1 MSYTNSSKKNKV
13 ALIDCNS
20 FYVSCERL
28 FNPKIISRPVVV
40 LSNNDGCV
48 ISRSTEAKKIGIKM
62 GEPYFKVK
70 DLVKKNNV
78 HIFSSNY
85 ALYGDIS
92 RRVMKTLKSFSD
104 KIEIYSIDEA
114 FVDLSHVEDKEIEN
128 YGKEIRER
136 ILKWTGIPTS
146 VGIANTKTLSK
157 VANHIAKKN
166 KTGVIYLK
174 ENIDENL
181 KNFHISDIWG
191 VGKQLSKLYIKNGV
205 DTAYKLK
212 NISNTWVKK
221 STNVLGAKTVMELRG
236 ITCINLETQE
246 TKRKSCCVSRSFGKK
261 VESLEKLQESITTHC
276 LNAAEKIRN
285 DNQTTRSITIY
296 IRTSPFDKNK
306 KYYSNSK
313 VMSEL
318 KTYQVNFINLA
329 LESQALEFGEFT
341 LKSGRTSPYFF
352 NAGIFNTGADLAA
365 LGSFYAEAIQH
376 ANIDFDLLFG
386 PAYKGIPLAAITASS
401 LYKNHQR
408 DMPYAFD
415 RKEAKNHGEGGITV
429 GAPIQGRVMIIDDV
443 ITAGTAIRQ
452 SLELIESLGAKVCS
466 VTIAL
471 DRQEKGQ
478 GESSAIQELE
488 GLGIHVVPI
497 IQLAHILKYLE
508 ANDQTEHLEAVSQYR
523 NRYGID

>member
-28 FNPKIISRPVVV
+28 FKPKINNKPVVV

-48 ISRSTEAKKIGIKM
+48 ISRSTEAKRIGIKM

-70 DLVKKNNV
+70 ELVRKNNV

-114 FVDLSHVEDKEIEN
+114 FVDLSHVEGKEIES
-128 YGKEIRER
+128 YGKEIREK

-166 KTGVIYLK
+166 KTGVIYLN
-174 ENIDENL
+174 ENIDYHL
-181 KNFHISDIWG
+181 KNFYISDIWG
-191 VGKQLSKLYIKNGV
+191 VGKQLSKLYIKNGI

-212 NISNTWVKK
+212 NISNSWVKK

-246 TKRKSCCVSRSFGKK
+246 MKRKSCCVSRSFGKK

-296 IRTSPFDKNK
+296 IRTSPFDKNR
-306 KYYSNSK
+306 KYYSNSITIDLP
-313 VMSEL
+313 V
-318 KTYQVNFINLA
+318 A
-329 LESQALEFGEFT
+329 
-341 LKSGRTSPYFF
+341 TS
-352 NAGIFNTGADLAA
+352 N
-365 LGSFYAEAIQH
+365 
-376 ANIDFDLLFG
+376 
-386 PAYKGIPLAAITASS
+386 
-401 LYKNHQR
+401 
-408 DMPYAFD
+408 
-415 RKEAKNHGEGGITV
+415 
-429 GAPIQGRVMIIDDV
+429 
-443 ITAGTAIRQ
+443 
-452 SLELIESLGAKVCS
+452 SLELVKTAINGLKKIYKYGYFYQKAGIVLSKLREASENEFNLLAPIMENKSQTLMKAIDFTNAKYG
-466 VTIAL
+466 
-471 DRQEKGQ
+471 R
-478 GESSAIQELE
+478 
-488 GLGIHVVPI
+488 
-497 IQLAHILKYLE
+497 
-508 ANDQTEHLEAVSQYR
+508 NAVSIAQA
-523 NRYGID
+523 GINNSWKMRREHSSKIDTASFDFLPKISV

>member
-28 FNPKIISRPVVV
+28 FNPKINNKPVVV

-70 DLVKKNNV
+70 ELVKKNNV

-92 RRVMKTLKSFSD
+92 RRVMKTLRSFSD

-114 FVDLSHVEDKEIEN
+114 FIDLSHVEEKEVEN

-146 VGIANTKTLSK
+146 VGISNTKTLSK
-157 VANHIAKKN
+157 VANNIAKKN

-174 ENIDENL
+174 ENIDESL

-191 VGKQLSKLYIKNGV
+191 VGKQLSKLYIKNGI

-236 ITCINLETQE
+236 ITCIDLETQE
-246 TKRKSCCVSRSFGKK
+246 SKRKSCCVSRSFGRK

-285 DNQTTRSITIY
+285 DKQITRAITIF
-296 IRTSPFDKNK
+296 IRTSPFDKHR
-306 KYYSNSK
+306 KYYSNSTTID
-313 VMSEL
+313 L
-318 KTYQVNFINLA
+318 PIA
-329 LESQALEFGEFT
+329 
-341 LKSGRTSPYFF
+341 TS
-352 NAGIFNTGADLAA
+352 N
-365 LGSFYAEAIQH
+365 
-376 ANIDFDLLFG
+376 
-386 PAYKGIPLAAITASS
+386 
-401 LYKNHQR
+401 
-408 DMPYAFD
+408 
-415 RKEAKNHGEGGITV
+415 
-429 GAPIQGRVMIIDDV
+429 
-443 ITAGTAIRQ
+443 
-452 SLELIESLGAKVCS
+452 SLELVKIAIVGLKKIYKYGYFYQKAGIILSKLSESTENEFNLLAPIMENRSKTLMKAIDFTNAKYG
-466 VTIAL
+466 
-471 DRQEKGQ
+471 R
-478 GESSAIQELE
+478 
-488 GLGIHVVPI
+488 
-497 IQLAHILKYLE
+497 
-508 ANDQTEHLEAVSQYR
+508 NAVSIAQA
-523 NRYGID
+523 GINNSWKMKREHSSKIDTASFDSLPKISV

>member
-28 FNPKIISRPVVV
+28 FNPKLNNKPVVV

-48 ISRSTEAKKIGIKM
+48 ISRSTEAKRLGIKM

-70 DLVKKNNV
+70 ELVRKNNV

-114 FVDLSHVEDKEIEN
+114 FVDLSHVEDKEVEN

-146 VGIANTKTLSK
+146 VGISNTKTLSK

-174 ENIDENL
+174 ENIDEKL
-181 KNFHISDIWG
+181 KKFHISDIWG
-191 VGKQLSKLYIKNGV
+191 VGKQLSKLYIKNGI

-236 ITCINLETQE
+236 ITCIDLETQE
-246 TKRKSCCVSRSFGKK
+246 IKRKSCCVSRSFGKK
-261 VESLEKLQESITTHC
+261 VESLEKLQESVTTHC

-285 DNQTTRSITIY
+285 DNQITKSITIF
-296 IRTSPFDKNK
+296 IRTSPFDKYR
-306 KYYSNSK
+306 KYYSNSITIDLP
-313 VMSEL
+313 M
-318 KTYQVNFINLA
+318 A
-329 LESQALEFGEFT
+329 
-341 LKSGRTSPYFF
+341 TS
-352 NAGIFNTGADLAA
+352 N
-365 LGSFYAEAIQH
+365 
-376 ANIDFDLLFG
+376 
-386 PAYKGIPLAAITASS
+386 
-401 LYKNHQR
+401 
-408 DMPYAFD
+408 
-415 RKEAKNHGEGGITV
+415 
-429 GAPIQGRVMIIDDV
+429 
-443 ITAGTAIRQ
+443 
-452 SLELIESLGAKVCS
+452 SLELVKMGITGLKKIYKYGYFYQKAGIILSKL
-466 VTIAL
+466 T
-471 DRQEKGQ
+471 
-478 GESSAIQELE
+478 ESSENEFNLLAPIMENKSQTLMKAIDFTNAKYGRNSISIAQA
-488 GLGIHVVPI
+488 GINNTW
-497 IQLAHILKYLE
+497 KMRR
-508 ANDQTEHLEAVSQYR
+508 EHYSK
-523 NRYGID
+523 IDTASFGALPTIKAR

>member
-28 FNPKIISRPVVV
+28 FNPKINNKPVVV

-48 ISRSTEAKKIGIKM
+48 ISRSTEAKRIGIKM

-70 DLVKKNNV
+70 ELVRKNNV

-92 RRVMKTLKSFSD
+92 RRVMKTVKSFSD

-128 YGKEIRER
+128 YGKEIRDR

-146 VGIANTKTLSK
+146 VGIAKTKTLSK

-166 KTGVIYLK
+166 KTGVIYLN
-174 ENIDENL
+174 ENIDNYL
-181 KNFHISDIWG
+181 KKFYISDVWG
-191 VGKQLSKLYIKNGV
+191 VGKQLSKLYIKNGI

-246 TKRKSCCVSRSFGKK
+246 AKRKSCCVSRSFGKK

-296 IRTSPFDKNK
+296 IRTSPFDKNR
-306 KYYSNSK
+306 KYYSNSTTIDLP
-313 VMSEL
+313 V
-318 KTYQVNFINLA
+318 A
-329 LESQALEFGEFT
+329 
-341 LKSGRTSPYFF
+341 TS
-352 NAGIFNTGADLAA
+352 N
-365 LGSFYAEAIQH
+365 
-376 ANIDFDLLFG
+376 
-386 PAYKGIPLAAITASS
+386 
-401 LYKNHQR
+401 
-408 DMPYAFD
+408 
-415 RKEAKNHGEGGITV
+415 
-429 GAPIQGRVMIIDDV
+429 
-443 ITAGTAIRQ
+443 
-452 SLELIESLGAKVCS
+452 SLELVKTAINGLKKIYKYGYFYQKAGIVLSKLREASENEFNLLAPIMENKSQTLMKAIDFTNAKYG
-466 VTIAL
+466 
-471 DRQEKGQ
+471 R
-478 GESSAIQELE
+478 
-488 GLGIHVVPI
+488 
-497 IQLAHILKYLE
+497 
-508 ANDQTEHLEAVSQYR
+508 NAVSIAQA
-523 NRYGID
+523 GINNSWKMRREHSSKIDTASFDFLPKISV